1 MKKILFTLMFIATFS
16 LFSFTSSSTLL
27 NVDAGTD
34 CDALAESWYN
44 ESLAGGYS
52 QRDATRV
59 YLMVHE
65 DCFLNGGDSEF
76 TANP

>member
-1 MKKILFTLMFIATFS
+1 MKKFLLSLVLVASLPLMSFS
-16 LFSFTSSSTLL
+16 TSSSMA
-27 NVDAGTD
+27 VEDQTD
-34 CDALAESWYN
+34 CDAEAESWYN
-44 ESLAGGYS
+44 QTLAGGYS

-65 DCFLNGGDSEF
+65 DCFMNGGDSSF